1 MCKSDSRKYDT
12 APVIST
18 MYKRPIL
25 REPFATRA
33 GPGKVTSC
41 PIPMRP
47 DDQAQ
52 MWSWSFRPIKDWR
65 GYLNVQKM
73 NGASQEE
80 LERLEALHKRNWPV
94 TEFTTPPKKYTNTL
108 KIILKTKVDEE
119 TGQVRVKVTENKFAT
134 MLHDMHMGKKISQKT
149 WVEGWM
155 YAGRPYKEILEGI
168 VKLRSCKNDR
178 CPLLEVKE
186 KVPTAA
192 PKKVL
197 VPVKKS

>member
-1 MCKSDSRKYDT
+1 MIEVDSSISSD
-12 APVIST
+12 APVIQT
-18 MYKRPIL
+18 MYKRPVL
-25 REPFATRA
+25 REPFAKRA

-47 DDQAQ
+47 DDQAP
-52 MWSWSFRPIKDWR
+52 MWSWSFRPIKDWA
-65 GYLNVQKM
+65 GYLNVQRM
-73 NGASQEE
+73 NGASKEE
-80 LERLEALHKRNWPV
+80 LERLEVLHKRHWPV
-94 TEFTTPPKKYTNTL
+94 KEIHTEVKKYNTL
-108 KIILKTKVDEE
+108 KIIMKTKVDEQ
-119 TGQVRVKVTENKFAT
+119 TGHVRVKVTENKFAT

-155 YAGRPYKEILEGI
+155 YAGRSYKDILEGI

-186 KVPTAA
+186 KVPTQA
-192 PKKVL
+192 PKKIL